1 MMKREINMRE
11 GARDKRIQIHLIPFI
26 FKVISYEN
34 VIKITLSKVFFYV
47 LILAHV
53 AREKG

>member
-47 LILAHV
+47 LILAYV